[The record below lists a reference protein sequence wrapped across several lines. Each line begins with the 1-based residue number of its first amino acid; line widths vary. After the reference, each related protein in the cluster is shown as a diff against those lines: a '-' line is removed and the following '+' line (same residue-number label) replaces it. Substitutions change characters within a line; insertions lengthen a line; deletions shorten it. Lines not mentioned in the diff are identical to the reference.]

1 MCPGVLKNTDSSSAQ
16 TPSIKDLKLLLS
28 ASFLS
33 LKMIGIVNPCKKA
46 WGVNL
51 ILRDVSGGHENQ
63 LSGPSAVK
71 GKLYKKLR
79 LFRRTWEVY
88 LGKIRPSLNK
98 GPAAG
103 GSSLWST
110 DALGRTG
117 TDTRQQMDLKIIA
130 NNYLCLEL
138 NSQWIKMI

>member
-1 MCPGVLKNTDSSSAQ
+1 M
-16 TPSIKDLKLLLS
+16 
-28 ASFLS
+28 
-33 LKMIGIVNPCKKA
+33 
-46 WGVNL
+46 
-51 ILRDVSGGHENQ
+51 
-63 LSGPSAVK
+63 SGPSAVK

-79 LFRRTWEVY
+79 LFRRTWELY

-110 DALGRTG
+110 DVLGRTG
-117 TDTRQQMDLKIIA
+117 TETRQQMDLKIIA

-138 NSQWIKMI
+138 NSQ